1 MDFFFVASQY
11 EGAIIGPFAK
21 IIGFIMNAV
30 FNVCNSIGI
39 ANVGL
44 CIILITVI
52 IKLLMLPMTIKQQK
66 SARLN
71 SVMQPEIQAI
81 TEKYKGKTDQASMM
95 KQRQETQAVY
105 DKYGTSMMGGCLQ
118 LLIQMPILLALY
130 RVVYC
135 VPGYI
140 SAIKEVY
147 MNIVTELMKVTNY
160 ADVSGFMDLLK
171 SNLTL
176 SRYVEGDELNPNK
189 LVDMMYAF
197 DKNEWQQFIDL
208 FPQLQNVYDANIEKI
223 NHMNLFLGINLSGTP
238 MSQLWPAIFIPILA
252 GLTQWISS
260 KMADTATKE
269 EKERRKK
276 SQEDNP
282 MASTM
287 NSMMVVMPLMS
298 VFFCFTFNC
307 SVGVY
312 WIASSVCQII
322 VQFFVNRY
330 MQTVDINDLIAKN
343 QEKVNRKRIR
353 RGEKPIQFS
362 QSAASSLE
370 MYQEQAL
377 EEERQRKLEEEERLA
392 IRDEQIREGNA
403 RYGNAATSGGTIA
416 ERARMVQTYNDTHK
430 K

>member
-1 MDFFFVASQY
+1 MDYFFVASQY
-11 EGAIIGPFAK
+11 DGAIIGPFAK
-21 IIGFIMNAV
+21 VIGFIMNAV

-39 ANVGL
+39 ANIGI
-44 CIILITVI
+44 CIILITII
-52 IKLLMLPMTIKQQK
+52 IKVIMLPLSIKQQK
-66 SARLN
+66 SAKLN

-81 TEKYKGKTDQASMM
+81 ANKYKGKTDQLSMM
-95 KQRQETQAVY
+95 KQREETQAVY
-105 DKYGTSMMGGCLQ
+105 DKYGTSMMGGCVQ

-140 SAIKEVY
+140 TAIKDVY
-147 MNIVTELMKVTNY
+147 MNIVNELMKITDY
-160 ADVSGFMDLLK
+160 SSVSGFMDLLQN
-171 SNLTL
+171 NLTL
-176 SRYVEGDELNPNK
+176 TRYAAGDELNPNK

-197 DKNEWQQFIDL
+197 DKAEWTQFLDM
-208 FPQLQNVYDANIEKI
+208 FPQLQDVYNANIGTI
-223 NHMNLFLGINLSGTP
+223 DSMTQFLGINLSGTP

-260 KMADTATKE
+260 KMADTSSKE

-276 SQEDNP
+276 EQADNA

-287 NSMMVVMPLMS
+287 NSMMVIMPLMS

-322 VQFFVNRY
+322 VQLFVNRY
-330 MQTVDINDLIAKN
+330 MKTMDINDMIAKN
-343 QEKVNRKRIR
+343 QEKVNKKRERK
-353 RGEKPIQFS
+353 GLKPIQYS
-362 QSAASSLE
+362 QGAAQSVEL
-370 MYQEQAL
+370 YQERL
-377 EEERQRKLEEEERLA
+377 KEEERQRKEAEENRLA
-392 IRDEQIREGNA
+392 KRDEQIRQGNE
-403 RYGNAATSGGTIA
+403 RYGNAAKATGSIA
-416 ERARMVQTYNDTHK
+416 EKARMVQQYNETHK

>member
-1 MDFFFVASQY
+1 MDYFFVASQY
-11 EGAIIGPFAK
+11 DGAIIGPFAK
-21 IIGFIMNAV
+21 VIGFIMNAV

-39 ANVGL
+39 ANIGI
-44 CIILITVI
+44 CIILITII
-52 IKLLMLPMTIKQQK
+52 IKVIMLPLSIKQQK
-66 SARLN
+66 SAKLN

-81 TEKYKGKTDQASMM
+81 ANKYKGKTDQLSMM
-95 KQRQETQAVY
+95 KQREETQAVY
-105 DKYGTSMMGGCLQ
+105 DKYGTSMMGGCVQ

-140 SAIKEVY
+140 TAIKDVY
-147 MNIVTELMKVTNY
+147 MNIVNELMKITDY
-160 ADVSGFMDLLK
+160 SSVSGFMDLLQN
-171 SNLTL
+171 NLTL
-176 SRYVEGDELNPNK
+176 TRYAAGDELNPNK

-197 DKNEWQQFIDL
+197 DKAEWTQFLDM
-208 FPQLQNVYDANIEKI
+208 FPQLQDVYNANIGTI
-223 NHMNLFLGINLSGTP
+223 DSMTQFLGINLSGTP

-260 KMADTATKE
+260 KMADTSSKE

-276 SQEDNP
+276 EQADNA

-287 NSMMVVMPLMS
+287 NSMMVIMPLMS

-322 VQFFVNRY
+322 VQLFVNRY
-330 MQTVDINDLIAKN
+330 MKTMDINDMIAKN
-343 QEKVNRKRIR
+343 QEKVNKKRERK
-353 RGEKPIQFS
+353 GLKPIQYS
-362 QSAASSLE
+362 QGAAQSVEL
-370 MYQEQAL
+370 YQERL
-377 EEERQRKLEEEERLA
+377 KEEERQRKEAEENRLA
-392 IRDEQIREGNA
+392 KRDEQIRLGNE
-403 RYGNAATSGGTIA
+403 RYGNAAKATGSIA
-416 ERARMVQTYNDTHK
+416 EKARMVQQYNETHK